1 MKYKLEL
8 QQTRTQ
14 NRPVT
19 KEQVVSE
26 GILGIEPRT
35 IQLGDST
42 PNTLNQGFQ
51 SVLDSKETKTLFFL
65 AEHLQYVK
73 YTMLSLIMLAWL
85 NQMISNSV

>member
-26 GILGIEPRT
+26 GILGIEPRNF
-35 IQLGDST
+35 QLGDST

-51 SVLDSKETKTLFFL
+51 SVLDSKETKTLFFFGR
-65 AEHLQYVK
+65 AP
-73 YTMLSLIMLAWL
+73 
-85 NQMISNSV
+85 SVRQIHHVVSYHVGMA